1 VMLDVAGDTWS
12 EHEVAEWLTPRIRPV
27 P

>member
-1 VMLDVAGDTWS
+1 MLDVAGGTWS
-12 EHEVAEWLTPRIRPV
+12 EHEVVEWLTPRIRAV